1 MLLLCLARTGK
12 EIDMRNRPII
22 FSCALLLVLLMF
34 QTPQFA
40 QDTAQNASPPEVAR
54 HRIAVSFLR
63 SLNTAEVTA
72 RGENGSFLS
81 WKPLLASQPEFFGA
95 RFLEFNGLQKTV
107 SRVSDDPEVLPG
119 WNLRLNVHEDG
130 RGYDVLLI
138 DKTDKTC
145 SYAALTDESG
155 VIRQSKAIDC
165 EI

>member
-1 MLLLCLARTGK
+1 
-12 EIDMRNRPII
+12 MRNRPII
-22 FSCALLLVLLMF
+22 FSCALLLVLLIF

-40 QDTAQNASPPEVAR
+40 QDTGETASSPDLAR

-63 SLNTAEVTA
+63 TLNTAEYVS
-72 RGENGSFLS
+72 RDKIGSFLP
-81 WKPLLASQPEFFGA
+81 WKPLLAECPDFFGA
-95 RFLEFNGLQKTV
+95 KFLEFNGLEKNV
-107 SRVSDDPEVLPG
+107 SRVSDESEVLPG

-138 DKTDKTC
+138 DKTDKMC

-155 VIRQSKAIDC
+155 VIRQSKAINC

>member
-1 MLLLCLARTGK
+1 MW
-12 EIDMRNRPII
+12 NRPLI
-22 FSCALLLVLLMF
+22 FSTALLFVLLMF

-40 QDTAQNASPPEVAR
+40 QDTPQNASPTDPAR
-54 HRIAVSFLR
+54 HRVAVSFLR
-63 SLNTAEVTA
+63 TLNTAEVVA
-72 RGENGSFLS
+72 RGKNGSFLP
-81 WKPLLASQPEFFGA
+81 WKPLLTSHPEFFGA